1 MLKRLGFMMALVLLL
16 AGCARSF
23 DDDEDI
29 KKYRGLS
36 AKTLYYNAHE
46 NIKKKDYDEA
56 IKQLEALDS
65 MHPFSQFARQAES
78 DLIYAYYQNDDYAEA
93 AASAE
98 HYIHLYPRDKNVDY
112 AYYMKA
118 MANFAQKRGTFAKF
132 FNLDE
137 SWRAPGSQLQ
147 SYDDFLDLT
156 KRFPR
161 SRYYNDSIQHLVY
174 LRNQFAQRE
183 LNIASL
189 YFDRKRYVAA
199 LNRAKHVIAFYQ
211 QAPQAKKALT
221 LIAKINKKLGLMDA
235 TEDASHVYDKTYRKA

>member
-1 MLKRLGFMMALVLLL
+1 MLKRFGFILAFVLLL
-16 AGCARSF
+16 AGCAKSF

-36 AKTLYYNAHE
+36 AKQLYFAAHQ

-65 MHPFSQFARQAES
+65 MHPFSAFARQAES
-78 DLIYAYYQNDDYAEA
+78 DLIYAYYQNSDYAEA

-98 HYIHLYPRDKNVDY
+98 HYIHLYPRDKAVDY

-147 SYDDFLDLT
+147 SYDDFLMLT
-156 KRFPR
+156 KRFPH
-161 SRYYNDSIQHLVY
+161 SRYYNDSIQHLIY

-183 LNIASL
+183 LNIANL
-189 YFDRKRYVAA
+189 YYDRKRYIAA
-199 LNRAKHVIAFYQ
+199 LNRAKFLVEHYQ
-211 QAPQAKKALT
+211 QAPQAKSALR
-221 LIAKINKKLGLMDA
+221 LMMKINGKLGLTDA
-235 TEDASHVYDKTYRKA
+235 KQDASRVFEQTYHKA